1 MIRATTQV
9 SPSMDIFIPRY
20 PLDSVL
26 TDEPGSTVQSPT
38 HMGYSNFPSSTLQ
51 PNQQRGSRLRA
62 ASASLPLG
70 LDLRNQFRSGVG
82 SGNLQPTVHS
92 PGPRTS
98 SSNQIGGVSSSYTAS
113 FPSAPLTAPVDFS
126 LPRTPG
132 FRSSGADYSMP
143 QMSAPIAPPN
153 DFSQAFQAS
162 MNNSSTRTPMRDTFG
177 GGPLNQNSGER
188 NDDYNQ
194 DPMGLKRKRSFS
206 GSSTANNTSTA
217 AYGNTA

>member
-1 MIRATTQV
+1 
-9 SPSMDIFIPRY
+9 
-20 PLDSVL
+20 
-26 TDEPGSTVQSPT
+26 
-38 HMGYSNFPSSTLQ
+38 MGYSNFQSSTLQ

-82 SGNLQPTVHS
+82 PTNIQPAAHS
-92 PGPRTS
+92 PGPRTPS
-98 SSNQIGGVSSSYTAS
+98 TSQLGGVSSSYTAS

-162 MNNSSTRTPMRDTFG
+162 MNNSSARTPMRDTFG
-177 GGPLNQNSGER
+177 GGPLGLGQTQNSGDR
-188 NDDYNQ
+188 SDDYTQ
-194 DPMGLKRKRSFS
+194 DPMGLKRKRSF
-206 GSSTANNTSTA
+206 GGTTPTNNATTA
-217 AYGNTA
+217 AYGTTT